1 MSEKTKTT
9 ILIFAIIFI
18 LIMGGFVAVVA
29 KIVYLQTVEYEKWEK
44 LSGANRTKTTYPIPA
59 RRGNI
64 DDAQG
69 RLLASSIPQYNLHM
83 DTRVEALHQGG
94 DTLFWQYVDSIS
106 DGLSRIIGDKSSKD

>member
-44 LSGANRTKTTYPIPA
+44 LSGANRTNVTYPIPA
-59 RRGNI
+59 RRGNMRSV
-64 DDAQG
+64 A
-69 RLLASSIPQYNLHM
+69 
-83 DTRVEALHQGG
+83 T
-94 DTLFWQYVDSIS
+94 
-106 DGLSRIIGDKSSKD
+106 